1 MVISID
7 FDGVI
12 VSNRYPSIGVL
23 RNDTKETLDKW
34 NNQGHTIVINTC
46 RAGRYA
52 TEALQFLTEN
62 SIPFHYFNANPK
74 QLIDKYGTDTRK
86 ISADIYF
93 DDKNPKGFYGWEHA
107 KDEVNNIQKPL
118 VICIIGESGSGKT
131 TWATYIERQYGIP
144 MIQSYTD
151 RPRRADNE
159 EGHVFLE
166 VSDFD
171 LLKEEDMIAYT
182 RFGDYRYCCLK
193 QDVKQLNTYVI
204 DEDGFDM
211 LKQRY
216 DDIYD
221 IVSIRVSCDADEL
234 RNRVGE
240 ERANRDKGRF
250 NMSDFDFDFKLYTNR
265 DKEMTRGV
273 VDRIVNEI
281 LSIYYSR

>member
-34 NNQGHTIVINTC
+34 KNQGHTIVINTC

-52 TEALQFLTEN
+52 TEALQFLMEN
-62 SIPFHYFNANPK
+62 SIPFHHFNANPK

-131 TWATYIERQYGIP
+131 TWATYIEQQYGIP

-151 RPRRADNE
+151 RPRRNDNE

-171 LLKEEDMIAYT
+171 LLKEEDMIAHT

-265 DKEMTRGV
+265 DKEMTRCV
-273 VDRIVNEI
+273 VDTFVNEI
-281 LSIYYSR
+281 LSIYYGR

>member
-46 RAGRYA
+46 RPGRYA
-52 TEALQFLTEN
+52 TEALQFLVEN

-74 QLIDKYGTDTRK
+74 HLIDKYGTDTRK

-131 TWATYIERQYGIP
+131 TWATYIEQQYGIP

-265 DKEMTRGV
+265 DKEMTRCV
-273 VDRIVNEI
+273 VDTFVNEI
-281 LSIYYSR
+281 LSIYYGR

>member
-52 TEALQFLTEN
+52 TEALQFLMEN
-62 SIPFHYFNANPK
+62 SIPFHYFNANPQ
-74 QLIDKYGTDTRK
+74 QLIDKCGTDTRK

-131 TWATYIERQYGIP
+131 TWATYIEQQYGIP

-151 RPRRADNE
+151 RPRRNDNE
-159 EGHVFLE
+159 EGHIFLE

-273 VDRIVNEI
+273 VDTFVNEI
-281 LSIYYSR
+281 LSIYYGR